1 MTRALARHLTTI
13 PIFLIGL
20 GSIAMGLAWI
30 LVPEPWLLDQAANE
44 ILLQTSYETLLALP
58 GNEALDDYL
67 VGLYAFFGLWVF
79 AMGLLVAAYVLAT
92 GLQSK
97 RHRGVIYA
105 ALSIILTMAYWLQFT
120 FIPTTPFL
128 WVSHGFLLSL
138 VVSFI
143 ASRRL

>member
-1 MTRALARHLTTI
+1 MTETLARQLTTI

-20 GSIAMGLAWI
+20 GSMAMGLAWI
-30 LVPEPWLLDQAANE
+30 FVPEPWLLDQAANE
-44 ILLQTSYETLLALP
+44 ILLQTSYNTLLALP

-67 VGLYAFFGLWVF
+67 EGLYAFFGLWVF

-92 GLQSK
+92 GMQSA

-105 ALSIILTMAYWLQFT
+105 ALSVILIMAYWLQFT
-120 FIPTTPFL
+120 YIPTTPFL
-128 WVSHGFLLSL
+128 WVSHSFLASL
-138 VVSFI
+138 AVSFV